1 MHTQP
6 HTQPLTQP
14 LTLPFAQPYTC
25 HPGASAYARVGT
37 ESAAMSASPHQLITM
52 LFDGAKTAIAM
63 ARHHMAN
70 KDISAKGQAI
80 SKAINIVDNGLK
92 ASLDAEAAGVAGAQ
106 LVADLSAFYAYVT
119 QRLLYANLRNDP
131 ALLDEADQ
139 LLDSVSSAWREI
151 DPLRKPA
158 APAPASAASRIS
170 TGA

>member
-1 MHTQP
+1 MYTPP
-6 HTQPLTQP
+6 HTYNT
-14 LTLPFAQPYTC
+14 
-25 HPGASAYARVGT
+25 GANVYAKVGT

-70 KDISAKGQAI
+70 NDIGAKGQAI

-92 ASLDAEAAGVAGAQ
+92 ASLDADAAGVAGAQ

-131 ALLDEADQ
+131 RLLDEADQ

-151 DPLRKPA
+151 DPHRPHLVEVSD
-158 APAPASAASRIS
+158 APAPVRFFA
-170 TGA
+170 GA